1 MKNLFSNIKGDA
13 FGGITAGIVALP
25 LALAF
30 GVSSGLGPSAGLYGA
45 IFIGFFAALFGGTN
59 TQISGPTAPMTAVS
73 MVIIAGIVA
82 ANGGDVDKALP
93 AILTVFLLSGLLQ
106 IGLGAIGLG
115 AYIKYIPY
123 PVVSGFMTAIGVI
136 ILITQ
141 LVPSLGYYAK
151 NDAAYVAEFKAQAE
165 QVILRDILQQEQKE
179 GLLVLENFEE
189 TAKRGKDIKE
199 AQILKESQ
207 TLAKNNASGVIGA
220 LRVLPRAVTKLVEEL
235 KNPEE
240 YSFVKSSENTTK
252 KKSLWLE
259 VILALGTIFIIY
271 GFKRITKAV
280 PSTLVAL
287 IVMSGIAYG
296 FGLHYKPIEEI
307 PGNFPMPRMEIFTE
321 FSFANITPYFF
332 TALTLALLG
341 AIDSLLTS
349 VVADNMTKT
358 KHKPNKELVGQ
369 GIGNSIGAIFGGI
382 PGAGATIRTV
392 VNISSGGKTRLSG
405 MIAGVL
411 LLVILLAL
419 GPVASQI
426 PAAVL
431 AGILITVGIG
441 VMDYKGLKAIP
452 SLPKDIKLG
461 PVKFSSEVVIML
473 TVLALSTFWD
483 LIYAVGIGLIIA
495 SLMFMKKIGDITAK
509 GSDIKTLREEAWD
522 DEIDFPEDLKEEVFI
537 KHIKGPLFF
546 GSTSEIQALSKQLP
560 ETAKTVIMRMER
572 MQYLDQSGLYTLE
585 DILVDL
591 KSADCKV
598 LFVDIPA
605 QPRYMME
612 RIDIIPEL
620 IPEEDC
626 FDSFDACLQWIKEN
640 VKDVV
645 SSLDNR

>member
-45 IFIGFFAALFGGTN
+45 IFISFFAALFGGTN

-82 ANGGDVDKALP
+82 ANGGDVEKALP
-93 AILTVFLLSGLLQ
+93 AILTVFLLAGLMQ
-106 IGLGAIGLG
+106 MGLGAIGLG

-141 LVPSLGYYAK
+141 ILPSLGYYPK
-151 NDAAYVAEFKAQAE
+151 NDKEYVAQFKVQAE
-165 QVILRDILQQEQKE
+165 EVILEDILRQEQKE
-179 GLLVLENFEE
+179 GILVLENFEE
-189 TAKRGKDIKE
+189 TARRGKEITE
-199 AQILKESQ
+199 TQILKESE
-207 TLAKNNASGVIGA
+207 TLAKNNASGVVGA
-220 LRVLPRAVTKLVEEL
+220 IKVLPRAL
-235 KNPEE
+235 KNI
-240 YSFVKSSENTTK
+240 N
-252 KKSLWLE
+252 WLE
-259 VILALGTIFIIY
+259 LILTLGTILIIY
-271 GFKRITKAV
+271 GFRRITTAV

-296 FGLHYKPIEEI
+296 FGLNYKPIEEI
-307 PGNFPMPRMEIFTE
+307 PGNFPTPRMEIFTE
-321 FSFANITPYFF
+321 FSFASITPYVF

-358 KHKPNKELVGQ
+358 KHKPNKELIGQ

-392 VNISSGGKTRLSG
+392 VNINAGGKTRLSG

-431 AGILITVGIG
+431 AGILIKVGIG
-441 VMDYKGLKAIP
+441 VMDYKGLRAIP

-461 PVKFSSEVVIML
+461 PLQLSSEVLIML
-473 TVLALSTFWD
+473 IVLGLSTFWD
-483 LIYAVGIGLIIA
+483 LIYAVGIGLVIA
-495 SLMFMKKIGDITAK
+495 SLMFMKKIGDITAR
-509 GSDIKTLREEAWD
+509 GSEIKTLGEEIWE
-522 DEIDFPEDLKEEVFI
+522 DEMDFPENLKEEVFI
-537 KHIKGPLFF
+537 TRIKGPLFF
-546 GSTSEIQALSKQLP
+546 GSTSEIQTLSKQLP
-560 ETAKTVIMRMER
+560 ETAKTVIIRMGR
-572 MQYLDQSGLYTLE
+572 MQYMDQSGLYTLE

-591 KSADCKV
+591 KSTGCKV

-626 FDSFDACLQWIKEN
+626 FDNFADCLQWVKEN

-645 SSLDNR
+645 SSLDNRPKKPANF